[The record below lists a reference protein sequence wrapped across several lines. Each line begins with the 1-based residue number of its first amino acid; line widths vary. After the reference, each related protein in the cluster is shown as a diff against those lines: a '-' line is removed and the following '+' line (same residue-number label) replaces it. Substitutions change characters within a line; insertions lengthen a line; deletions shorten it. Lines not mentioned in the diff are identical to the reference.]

1 MSIRLRA
8 PGLTRTVLGVP
19 VTEGPVPEPWPAA
32 VVVEP
37 WCCAD
42 ADRLR
47 FAADGAVVYAE
58 PGRVVISAPDPETR
72 AHADWLLYATAT
84 RALLT
89 FRRDYNLHASLV
101 VSPAGAAVALLGD
114 AGAGKSTTTLEML
127 RRGWRL
133 AGDDIVPVRHGASG
147 SIAHPVDRP
156 IHLTDSAAAALGAD
170 LSLGRLLPST
180 GKRAYAVD
188 ADLEPRPLAAI
199 AVLSRG
205 AQDGRVAARRVDGL
219 AAVPTMA
226 LSADRYRMCRLPEHR
241 ADFLQWTTTLCR
253 QVPIWDLRRPPE
265 GDTLAAVADAVEDIS
280 ASVG

>member
-1 MSIRLRA
+1 MTIRLGA
-8 PGLTRTVLGVP
+8 PGLTRSVVGVP
-19 VTEGPVPEPWPAA
+19 VTEGPVPEPWNAA

-42 ADRLR
+42 AERFR
-47 FAADGAVVYAE
+47 FAADGAVVYVE
-58 PGRVVISAPDPETR
+58 PDRVVLSAPDADTR

-84 RALLT
+84 RVMLT
-89 FRRDYNLHASLV
+89 FRGDYNLHASLV
-101 VSPAGAAVALLGD
+101 VSPSGVAVALLGD

-133 AGDDIVPVRHGASG
+133 AGDDIVTVRHEAAG
-147 SIAHPVDRP
+147 SLAYPVDRP
-156 IHLTDSAAAALGAD
+156 IHLTDSAARSLGAD

-199 AVLSRG
+199 AVLSPL
-205 AQDGRVAARRVDGL
+205 AEDGRVALTRVDGL

-226 LSADRYRMCRLPEHR
+226 LSADRYRLCRLPERR

-265 GDTLAAVADAVEDIS
+265 GDTLHQVADAVETIS